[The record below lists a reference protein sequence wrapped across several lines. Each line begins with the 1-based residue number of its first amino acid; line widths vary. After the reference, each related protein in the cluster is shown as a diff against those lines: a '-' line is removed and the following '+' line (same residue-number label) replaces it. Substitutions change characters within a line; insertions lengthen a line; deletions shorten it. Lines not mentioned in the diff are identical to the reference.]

1 MNADVPPMLEVRGLS
16 TDYRSSGAG
25 LRRGVTV
32 PILEELSLE
41 VRHGETLGLVGESGC
56 GKTTLLLSIL
66 RLVTPRSGSVL
77 LEGEDFLA
85 AHGQA
90 LRRLRRDVQVV
101 FQNPFSSLDPR
112 MKVADLVAEPLR
124 LQGGHSRIERQSEVL
139 ELLDAVGVS
148 RELAG
153 ARSSQLSGG
162 QAQRVAI
169 ARAIALRPKL
179 LLLDEPTS
187 SLDLSV
193 QAQVLNLLVDLQQR
207 YGLTYLFVSHDL
219 RVIQHVS
226 DRIAVMYLGEIIETG
241 PTDEVFANPAH
252 PYTQT
257 LLVAAFADDRPS
269 EQPREG
275 AAVPSF
281 ASPPAGCRFHTRC
294 PYVMDICKTASPASR
309 TVAVGHSAACHL
321 TDADNGAKA
330 ERVNHPQR
338 AGR

>member
-1 MNADVPPMLEVRGLS
+1 MNTDARPMLEIQNLS
-16 TDYRSSGAG
+16 TDYRSSRGG
-25 LRRGVTV
+25 LRRGLSV
-32 PILEELSLE
+32 PILEGLSLE
-41 VRHGETLGLVGESGC
+41 VRRGETLGLVGESGC

-66 RLVTPRSGSVL
+66 RLITPRAGSVL
-77 LEGEDFLA
+77 LDGEDFLA

-112 MKVADLVAEPLR
+112 MKVLDLVTEPLR
-124 LQGGHSRIERQSEVL
+124 LQGRSRAERQVEAL

-148 RELAG
+148 RELAN
-153 ARSSQLSGG
+153 ARSIQLSGG

-193 QAQVLNLLVDLQQR
+193 QAQVLNLLVNLQHR
-207 YGLTYLFVSHDL
+207 FEITYLFVSHDL

-226 DRIAVMYLGEIIETG
+226 DRIAVMYLGQIVETG
-241 PTDEVFANPAH
+241 PTDEIFTSPAH
-252 PYTQT
+252 PYTQA
-257 LLVAAFADDRPS
+257 LLAAAFADDRPS
-269 EQPREG
+269 EQAREA

-281 ASPPAGCRFHTRC
+281 AHPPAGCRFHTRC
-294 PYVMDICKTASPASR
+294 PYAMGICRTTSPTPR
-309 TVAVGHSAACHL
+309 NVTLGHIANCHL
-321 TDADNGAKA
+321 LDAHAGDAPK
-330 ERVNHPQR
+330 RVSRPQR
-338 AGR
+338 ASR